1 MLTTAPFDGD
11 WHPSF
16 SSDSK
21 LMYACTL
28 LIYLCFYEM
37 FNFCFFFFFTFYTV
51 HLLHSLPRSDQ
62 NEVAALDSVWHD
74 LLPHV
79 DPQLLF
85 YAAAA

>member
-1 MLTTAPFDGD
+1 MLTTVPFDGD

-21 LMYACTL
+21 LMYACKL
-28 LIYLCFYEM
+28 LIYFSFYDI
-37 FNFCFFFFFTFYTV
+37 FFFFFTFYTV

-62 NEVAALDSVWHD
+62 NEVAAVDSVWHD